1 MPSMVLGICRQLIS
15 GKQDEAAEPT
25 DHLLPQGNPAVP
37 SQYSPEKRAQAKP
50 PIRGAV
56 YEQLRQIQ
64 LLG

>member
-1 MPSMVLGICRQLIS
+1 MPSMALGICRQLIS
-15 GKQDEAAEPT
+15 GKQDEATEPM

-37 SQYSPEKRAQAKP
+37 RLHSPGKRAQAKP